1 MSGIVLSGSEI
12 DASLS
17 KDESFRL
24 LHDYQQQ
31 VQSEVETRVM
41 LAKVL

>member
-1 MSGIVLSGSEI
+1 MSGLVISGSENN
-12 DASLS
+12 ALLS
-17 KDESFRL
+17 KDESFRI
-24 LHDYQQQ
+24 LHEYQQQ